1 MAVSAV
7 STASVPQTSAASS
20 GATSEI
26 GRDAFMK
33 LLVAQLR
40 NQDPLD
46 PMEARDFVTQ
56 LSQLTGVEEL
66 ITIGER
72 VQALE
77 IATAGIANTQVATL
91 TGKVVTANADRI
103 RLGEN
108 GPGQTVFQLDAK
120 AKDVTVTIRDESG
133 QVVRTLELG
142 ETFPGSH
149 QIVWDGNDAS
159 GQRAAAGRYTV
170 EVTAKD
176 ESGNVV
182 GTSTKVT
189 GIVTGVSY
197 ENGYPELIVGEARVM
212 LGDVVSISM

>member
-1 MAVSAV
+1 MAISAV
-7 STASVPQTSAASS
+7 STATVPQTTGGSAQ
-20 GATSEI
+20 TSEI

-33 LLVAQLR
+33 LLVAQMR

-56 LSQLTGVEEL
+56 LSQLTGVQEL
-66 ITIGER
+66 VTIGER

-77 IATAGIANTQVATL
+77 IATAGVANTQVATL
-91 TGKVVTANADRI
+91 TGKTVTAKADTI
-103 RLGEN
+103 RLEEN
-108 GPGQTVFQLDAK
+108 GPGQTAFQLDGRAK
-120 AKDVTVTIRDESG
+120 EVTVTIRDESG

-142 ETFPGSH
+142 ESFPGSH
-149 QIVWDGNDAS
+149 SIVWDGNDAS

-170 EVTAKD
+170 EVAAKD
-176 ESGNVV
+176 ESGNAV

-197 ENGYPELIVGEARVM
+197 ENGYPELIVGEARVL